1 MISVF
6 PWSCICLL
14 LLTFYSNQSPRGHSV
29 TLTSAF
35 TLLCSPLP
43 CYIRTGRWDLQSM
56 AKVMKLEGF
65 VTEGVAASVL
75 VSWIACSEG
84 NPVTMLW
91 GHSGNSGER
100 PPHRGAEASRR
111 QPSKLA
117 GHGRA
122 LEADPASAK
131 PSSDGNVDSHST
143 VTPGETLSQ
152 NFSAK
157 PQKVG
162 DNKCLLLFQVIKF
175 GVFFFFV
182 KQQDSTDIYFFHIG
196 SKDSRSYLLY
206 KYILLIIYYM

>member
-1 MISVF
+1 MSFRNERENSEINEYSSTKKTY
-6 PWSCICLL
+6 PWYLFFLDHAFAFSFWPSIATSLQEDIQL
-14 LLTFYSNQSPRGHSV
+14 PSP
-29 TLTSAF
+29 SAF
-35 TLLCSPLP
+35 MLLCSPLP
-43 CYIRTGRWDLQSM
+43 RYIMTGQWDLQSM

-91 GHSGNSGER
+91 GHSSNSGER

-117 GHGRA
+117 GHARA

-175 GVFFFFV
+175 GFFFC
-182 KQQDSTDIYFFHIG
+182 
-196 SKDSRSYLLY
+196 
-206 KYILLIIYYM
+206 